1 MGDHIGLDNS
11 SLRISTDQTSFTFLK
26 HTLDIV
32 IMLRLERRGVAQF
45 GLARL
50 HGVQEAGG
58 SNPLTP
64 TSSKVITYG
73 TISIVVK

>member
-1 MGDHIGLDNS
+1 
-11 SLRISTDQTSFTFLK
+11 
-26 HTLDIV
+26 
-32 IMLRLERRGVAQF
+32 MLRLDERGVAQF

-64 TSSKVITYG
+64 TSFIKEIDS
-73 TISIVVK
+73 

>member
-1 MGDHIGLDNS
+1 
-11 SLRISTDQTSFTFLK
+11 
-26 HTLDIV
+26 
-32 IMLRLERRGVAQF
+32 MLRLETRGVAQF

-64 TSSKVITYG
+64 TSLKRFLRRPIYSGQVIDESDKPFYLPHQLAH
-73 TISIVVK
+73 IPLNLDLRESRH

>member
-1 MGDHIGLDNS
+1 MDNS
-11 SLRISTDQTSFTFLK
+11 SRRISTDQTSFTFLK